1 MLTLKQCKEILA
13 DEAKKL
19 TDREITEMRDWL
31 SVLAEVIIQSV
42 ESNKIN

>member
-19 TDREITEMRDWL
+19 TDQEITEMRDWL